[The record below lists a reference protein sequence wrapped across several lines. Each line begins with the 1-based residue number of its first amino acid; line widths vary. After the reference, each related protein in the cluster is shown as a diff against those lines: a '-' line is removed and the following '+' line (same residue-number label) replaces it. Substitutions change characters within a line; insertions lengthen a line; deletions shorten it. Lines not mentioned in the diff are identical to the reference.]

1 MKNVASH
8 RIVADTDTIEVENA
22 MQLTLHDNAMQRWES
37 SKLVNSGEFT
47 GGNTHMADALNRAE
61 RAASPRNKPR

>member
-1 MKNVASH
+1 MVAKNANAINVA
-8 RIVADTDTIEVENA
+8 
-22 MQLTLHDNAMQRWES
+22 LHDNAMQRRES
-37 SKLVNSGEFT
+37 SKLVNSEEFT